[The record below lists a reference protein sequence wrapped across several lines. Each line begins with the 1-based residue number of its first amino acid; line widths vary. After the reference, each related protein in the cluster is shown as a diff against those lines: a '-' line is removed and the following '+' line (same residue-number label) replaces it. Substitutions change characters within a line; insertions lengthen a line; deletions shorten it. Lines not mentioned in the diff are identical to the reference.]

1 MNFFSGGNKFDE
13 TQCKTNLKLAV
24 TRLGLQKTKKENMT
38 KNLKREIAD
47 LLRVGKVESAR
58 IKVESVIRE
67 DFIVEAYEILELFC
81 QLILSRLGVIQVA
94 KECPAD
100 LKEAVCTLIYAAP
113 RAEVKE
119 LQVIRQQLFYK
130 FGKEFAN
137 EAIMNKDN
145 CVNARVIHKLAV
157 QTPEN
162 YMVYNYLNEVAK
174 SYGVDWQSDI
184 VAPEPSS
191 QSPNHNHHH
200 HHDEEPTFSFPDV
213 PTSSS
218 STSKNP
224 TFSSTSTPLPPP
236 SSTTSFDLQF
246 PSAPKSFP
254 SSSTTTTMIPPP
266 VVHNNNTATLNF
278 PSVPEP
284 DIPTFNPHDL
294 PGFNFP
300 TPPSFGTSNNPNINT
315 NTSMNHP
322 SSIDHFSFPSV
333 PSSTSTPSASSK
345 NTMNFDDLFPPTP
358 SSSNNN
364 PNSSSGGAPDFDE
377 LTARFERLKKRDA

>member
-24 TRLGLQKTKKENMT
+24 TRLNLQKTKKENLT
-38 KNLKREIAD
+38 KNLKREIAE
-47 LLRVGKVESAR
+47 LLKVGKVESAR

-81 QLILSRLGVIQVA
+81 QLVLSRLGMIQVA
-94 KECPAD
+94 KECPPD

-145 CVNARVIHKLAV
+145 CVNARVVHKLAV

-162 YMVYNYLNEVAK
+162 YMVYNYLNEIAK
-174 SYGVDWQSDI
+174 GHGVDWQSEVI
-184 VAPEPSS
+184 APEPTSPSS
-191 QSPNHNHHH
+191 TTTHGHSSPHHH
-200 HHDEEPTFSFPDV
+200 HSDPEPTFSFPDV
-213 PTSSS
+213 PSSKA
-218 STSKNP
+218 TV
-224 TFSSTSTPLPPP
+224 TPIPPP
-236 SSTTSFDLQF
+236 SSTPHHQDLLF
-246 PSAPKSFP
+246 PAPPKSF
-254 SSSTTTTMIPPP
+254 SSNPNPNPTS
-266 VVHNNNTATLNF
+266 HLSAF

-284 DIPTFNPHDL
+284 DIPTFNPNEL

-300 TPPSFGTSNNPNINT
+300 TPPSFPSNPNT
-315 NTSMNHP
+315 LSFPSVPTTTSTPVPP
-322 SSIDHFSFPSV
+322 SDQLFSFPSV
-333 PSSTSTPSASSK
+333 PGTSTSTPSASNKS
-345 NTMNFDDLFPPTP
+345 TMNFDDLFPATP
-358 SSSNNN
+358 SSGANNTN
-364 PNSSSGGAPDFDE
+364 SGSSSSAPDFDE
-377 LTARFERLKKRDA
+377 LTADRKSVV